1 MKQKTKKIL
10 LTVFAVLMLVSVMS
24 VTAFAAEG
32 DVAGAVED
40 TWIAARGQI
49 KSVVNKVIFPII
61 DLVLAVLFFVKVSTA
76 YLDYRKHGQ
85 FEWTAPAI
93 LLATLVFS
101 IFGKFLECKQH
112 RTNGMGFSPLPHF
125 LKGGMRDCLTG
136 YQTSSAESA
145 MPSAP
150 RCPAYGKPYREASG
164 ACS

>member
-24 VTAFAAEG
+24 ITAFAAEG

-93 LLATLVFS
+93 LLATLVFDLS
-101 IFGKFLECKQH
+101 ALHLENPRNVNNTVQTGGASRLSHIF
-112 RTNGMGFSPLPHF
+112 
-125 LKGGMRDCLTG
+125 
-136 YQTSSAESA
+136 
-145 MPSAP
+145 
-150 RCPAYGKPYREASG
+150 
-164 ACS
+164 